1 MTYMEDK
8 TITPREQLFII
19 TTAIILAGLA
29 ANYSTTRPSIILA
42 QGYARD
48 ILDNILDGKK
58 L

>member
-8 TITPREQLFII
+8 TITPREHLFII
-19 TTAIILAGLA
+19 TTAIILADLA
-29 ANYSTTRPSIILA
+29 ANYSTPRPSIILA
-42 QGYARD
+42 QGYAKD